1 MDNQNLS
8 KYSNIEKKILDELQ
22 KNCRRNLDEIGKKC
36 GCSRYKVAKV
46 MKKLEENNT
55 ILGYSTIINPIKIN
69 LKLFILLVK
78 RSSVP
83 FDEDM
88 IKSIPTTLE
97 TVFKP
102 HVDITI
108 YHTLYLHGTY
118 DWIITFSAENIPVAK
133 EFCNKCYKFFSKYI
147 DNLELLEIV
156 APFRISGFP
165 VASPEGMKELTKIL

>member
-1 MDNQNLS
+1 MNNQILS
-8 KYSNIEKKILDELQ
+8 KNSNLEKKILNELQ
-22 KNCRRNLDEIGKKC
+22 KNCRMNLDEIGKKC

-46 MKKLEENNT
+46 MKKFEKNNT
-55 ILGYSTIINPIKIN
+55 ILGYSAIINPIKIN
-69 LKLFILLVK
+69 LKLFILIVK

-88 IKSIPTTLE
+88 LKRIPTTLE

-108 YHTLYLHGTY
+108 IDTLYVHGTY
-118 DWIITFSAENIPVAK
+118 DWIITFSADNISIAK
-133 EFCNKCYKFFSKYI
+133 EFCNKCYKYFSKYI

-156 APFRISGFP
+156 APFRIRRFP
-165 VASPEGMKELTKIL
+165 VASPEEMKDLTKIL